1 MCSHARAM
9 RAIAIVGYDRRMRAT
24 LFGLVLA
31 SLVACGDKKGGG
43 NGDGGDTTPDATRG
57 DCNPDEPACPGGDR
71 RPVIVCSCLAAAHSL
86 QAMSVRISMRPSSPR
101 SIVCNPSWLDD
112 FAIDIDRSDSTESSS
127 RRTENE
133 VEIRHP
139 DIDLEMNDAACT

>member
-1 MCSHARAM
+1 MANAVDHLER
-9 RAIAIVGYDRRMRAT
+9 VGGVVQDVRDLGLEPILVGGMALVVSGSRRVTRD
-24 LFGLVLA
+24 FDFVVA
-31 SLVACGDKKGGG
+31 SPRRCAS
-43 NGDGGDTTPDATRG
+43 TPPR
-57 DCNPDEPACPGGDR
+57 PGGDR